1 MEIETK
7 ILDQDQCEKRYQILN
22 PPSYNSSVNICAG
35 GEGKSICFG
44 DSGGPLVAK
53 VGEKWQ
59 LAGISS
65 WVLYTFVKSCYEGG
79 SFTKT
84 SAYINWIKENIQGN
98 FQKIIEIWFGEIWYK
113 IKNRTEINA
122 KND

>member
-7 ILDQDQCEKRYQILN
+7 ILDQDQCEKRYQIIS
-22 PPSYNSSVNICAG
+22 PPSYNSSLNICAG
-35 GEGKSICFG
+35 VQGKSVCYG

-65 WVLYTFVKSCYEGG
+65 WVLKDFIRSCYDGG
-79 SFTKT
+79 AFVKT
-84 SAYINWIKENIQGN
+84 SAYIYWIKENIKGN
-98 FQKIIEIWFGEIWYK
+98 FQKIIQTCFTY
-113 IKNRTEINA
+113 
-122 KND
+122 